1 MIDIIPID
9 YGKSVLSE
17 SMIFE
22 NGAKNKFRP
31 ILFRIYLLKIE
42 NRLILV
48 DAGCETMP
56 DFDMRDFIG
65 PVKALCYIGISPE
78 KITDL
83 IITHAHHDHIE
94 CAKYFKNAALYIQKD
109 EYEAGKGYLAENLN
123 IRTFD
128 EEMQICDGVKA
139 VKIGGHSKGSSIV
152 EITDSGKK
160 YIIAGDEC
168 YMRECL
174 IKQLPTGTSYN
185 PEKSHAFIQK
195 YGKGGYTVF
204 LCHDEQLSY
213 PSKPSVIKTTSAC
226 NM

>member
-17 SMIFE
+17 HWIFE
-22 NGAKNKFRP
+22 NGAENKLRP
-31 ILFRIYLLKIE
+31 IVFRVYLIKAD

-56 DFDMRDFIG
+56 GFVMTDFIG
-65 PVKALCYIGISPE
+65 PVKALQNIGVKADE
-78 KITDL
+78 ITDL

-109 EYEAGKGYLAENLN
+109 EYESGKSYLAENLN

-128 EEMQICDGVKA
+128 EEMLICGGIKA

-168 YMRECL
+168 YMRDCL
-174 IKQLPTGTSYN
+174 TKQISTGASYN
-185 PEKSHAFIQK
+185 PEKSRAFIQK
-195 YGKGGYTVF
+195 YGVGEYTVL
-204 LCHDEQLSY
+204 LCHDE
-213 PSKPSVIKTTSAC
+213 
-226 NM
+226 

>member
-1 MIDIIPID
+1 MIEIIPVE
-9 YGKSVLSE
+9 YGKSVLPE

-22 NGAKNKFRP
+22 NGAEDKIRP
-31 ILFRIYLLKIE
+31 IVFIVYLIKTE

-56 DFDMRDFIG
+56 GFVMTDFIG
-65 PVKALCYIGISPE
+65 TVKALESIGIKPE
-78 KITDL
+78 EITDL

-94 CAKYFKNAALYIQKD
+94 CVKYFKNAVIYIQKD
-109 EYEAGKGYLAENLN
+109 EYEAGKGYFTDEHN

-128 EEMQICDGVKA
+128 GEMQVCGSIKA

-152 EITDSGKK
+152 EIVGGEKR

-174 IKQLPTGTSYN
+174 TKQIPTGASCS
-185 PEKSHAFIQK
+185 PKKSREFIEK
-195 YGKGGYTVF
+195 YGNGEYTVL
-204 LCHDEQLSY
+204 LCHDR
-213 PSKPSVIKTTSAC
+213 
-226 NM
+226 

>member
-1 MIDIIPID
+1 MIEIIPIE
-9 YGKSVLSE
+9 YGKSVLPE
-17 SMIFE
+17 SWIFQ
-22 NGAKNKFRP
+22 NGAENKLRP
-31 ILFRIYLLKIE
+31 IIFRVYLIRTE

-56 DFDMRDFIG
+56 GFDMKDFIG
-65 PVKALCYIGISPE
+65 PVKALRNIGISPE
-78 KITDL
+78 EITDL

-128 EEMQICDGVKA
+128 EEMLICGGIKA

-174 IKQLPTGTSYN
+174 TKQIPTGISCN

-195 YGKGGYTVF
+195 YGKCGYTVL
-204 LCHDEQLSY
+204 LCHDE
-213 PSKPSVIKTTSAC
+213 
-226 NM
+226 